1 MKRFRIVAVCSAA
14 VIAIGSAAAQN
25 AGSASMEPEAGT
37 TVVFTRARF
46 ASSYQ
51 GAGKTYVRLRLLPR
65 SKIPFT
71 TQTFRVM
78 DSLLLAGISEGAWVK
93 FTSRNVDGEN
103 VLAALHAVPA
113 CVRFQPCE

>member
-1 MKRFRIVAVCSAA
+1 MMRLRISAVCASA
-14 VIAIGSAAAQN
+14 VIAIGSAGAQS
-25 AGSASMEPEAGT
+25 AGSASAGLEAGT
-37 TVVFTRARF
+37 TVFTRARV

-51 GAGKTYVRLRLLPR
+51 DVGKSYVRLRLLPR

-78 DSLLLAGISEGAWVK
+78 DRSLLADIHEGAWVK

-103 VLAALHAVPA
+103 VLTALHTVPA